1 MISQTNPT
9 NRDTQM
15 FEIYQFVEATRGS
28 MPVIL
33 VGDFNTKPKH
43 LAYSVLTKCLR
54 LQDVFQDNPVDTCDR
69 KSNVFTESR
78 MTPKRIDFVLFSPC
92 EALELKVTLC
102 CHNSNSFDSYSD
114 SRTIDWPCL
123 VLFQGS
129 RSHSQIMREWRPCSC
144 SKINQSF
151 HSTRNCQVCYC
162 GRCVSYCGR
171 LWLQHSPTCFPT
183 HTKHTD
189 EAIQVF
195 IEISERL
202 EAKKKKLLT
211 NTFRVLSSFAVTFIL
226 CLLVIFTACNHTLF
240 VTLASVNLHWL
251 TTSCV
256 GVVCSAGVVYVVNQF
271 YTVRVLNYLESDL
284 CELKTLLDNQ
294 KYLRSL

>member
-1 MISQTNPT
+1 
-9 NRDTQM
+9 M
-15 FEIYQFVEATRGS
+15 FLLKDK
-28 MPVIL
+28 PVIPLSPKLPGVLLWHLIVEHFIRKSTHCVAFACLHL
-33 VGDFNTKPKH
+33 VGCLILFKTESFNT
-43 LAYSVLTKCLR
+43 LTH
-54 LQDVFQDNPVDTCDR
+54 V
-69 KSNVFTESR
+69 
-78 MTPKRIDFVLFSPC
+78 
-92 EALELKVTLC
+92 
-102 CHNSNSFDSYSD
+102 
-114 SRTIDWPCL
+114 
-123 VLFQGS
+123 
-129 RSHSQIMREWRPCSC
+129 SQ
-144 SKINQSF
+144 
-151 HSTRNCQVCYC
+151 
-162 GRCVSYCGR
+162 
-171 LWLQHSPTCFPT
+171 
-183 HTKHTD
+183 HTHTD

-195 IEISERL
+195 NEISERL

-211 NTFRVLSSFAVTFIL
+211 NTFRVLSSFAVTFIV